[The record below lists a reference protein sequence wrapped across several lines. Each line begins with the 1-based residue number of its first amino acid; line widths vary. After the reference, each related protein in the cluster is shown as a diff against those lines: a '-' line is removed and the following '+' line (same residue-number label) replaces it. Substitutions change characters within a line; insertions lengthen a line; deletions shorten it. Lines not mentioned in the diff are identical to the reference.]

1 MINRSKKMNLDSP
14 VKSQPSDDKRKRFRC
29 KAHKHEGMRRTYWYA
44 GLAEFSQAM
53 SEDAV
58 QRSRWSLAELPG
70 RHECHRAGSQAFYE
84 VVKLFAKNLC
94 NASLILIVLLL
105 FPAHLRG
112 APTLSLSLDDQHIT
126 AQKTFTA
133 TLTLSWKG
141 EADQYLIEPPQLTLP
156 EDINE
161 TGTASRSITRED
173 HYLLEYRFDL
183 RAEKEGD
190 YVIEPVEISY
200 WEKGNKT
207 VQIVKTEALPFS
219 VTTFT
224 FTSYGNYWLI
234 GLLAII
240 FLSLFTVLIV
250 LSKKKKRHR
259 SDHRIETPS
268 LKEMITRELKECHSY
283 KITGDWENYLKKAI
297 AIRDKL
303 PTEDKGGKAMET
315 LDNLAERVHYGG
327 LHPTTEEINHIQ
339 RQLEHALKNAF
350 PKEKDKEMETIAFR
364 E

>member
-1 MINRSKKMNLDSP
+1 
-14 VKSQPSDDKRKRFRC
+14 
-29 KAHKHEGMRRTYWYA
+29 MR
-44 GLAEFSQAM
+44 
-53 SEDAV
+53 
-58 QRSRWSLAELPG
+58 
-70 RHECHRAGSQAFYE
+70 
-84 VVKLFAKNLC
+84 LFAKNLF
-94 NASLILIVLLL
+94 NPSLVLTGLLL
-105 FPAHLRG
+105 FPTYLRG
-112 APTLSLSLDDQHIT
+112 APTLSISLDDQHIT
-126 AQKTFTA
+126 AKKPFTA
-133 TLTLSWKG
+133 TLILSWKG

-161 TGTASRSITRED
+161 TGTASRSITRAD
-173 HYLLEYRFDL
+173 HYLLEYLFDL

-200 WEKGNKT
+200 WEKGTNT
-207 VQIVKTEALPFS
+207 AEIVTTEALRFS
-219 VTTFT
+219 VTTFNLT
-224 FTSYGNYWLI
+224 NYGSYWLI

-240 FLSLFTVLIV
+240 FLSLFITLIV
-250 LSKKKKRHR
+250 LSKKKKRQGY
-259 SDHRIETPS
+259 DQGIETPS
-268 LKEMITRELKECHSY
+268 LIETITQELRECHSY

-315 LDNLAERVHYGG
+315 LDSLAERVHYGG